1 MLEIEYTNGTK
12 IRVRTLRSAFKCL
25 RMAYPEAIACDT
37 AGWDVGPDDKMPSEV
52 VFVWATEEAANTLG
66 TDPVASI
73 SRVK

>member
-1 MLEIEYTNGTK
+1 
-12 IRVRTLRSAFKCL
+12 
-25 RMAYPEAIACDT
+25 MAYPEAIACDT